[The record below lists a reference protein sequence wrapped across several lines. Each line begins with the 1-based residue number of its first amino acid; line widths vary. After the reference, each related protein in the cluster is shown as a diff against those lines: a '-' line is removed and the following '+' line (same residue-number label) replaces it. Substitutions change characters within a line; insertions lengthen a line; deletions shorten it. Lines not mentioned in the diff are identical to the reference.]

1 MTNLNMNVVSS
12 DEECSDAEYDLM
24 RVRFITGLPEDEL
37 ECRPGEPGWDNYVR
51 VVGLRSG
58 NDDNRGGGD
67 NGETD
72 EEEEEEDEEESDEEE
87 EEDEDD
93 DEDDDDEEDDEEES
107 SEEEEFSEEEDDEE
121 EDDEDIFEED
131 EWIMEKAPLHEIVSQ
146 EYMESQFRCTVC
158 RSLGSEFL
166 DCRIC
171 EPALGA
177 KYMNKLSQDEIDEYM
192 QMTWDEHNLLMDRF
206 T

>member
-1 MTNLNMNVVSS
+1 MPLHYCCYCYSFFAAFFFFAAAFFSFFAT
-12 DEECSDAEYDLM
+12 
-24 RVRFITGLPEDEL
+24 
-37 ECRPGEPGWDNYVR
+37 
-51 VVGLRSG
+51 
-58 NDDNRGGGD
+58 
-67 NGETD
+67 
-72 EEEEEEDEEESDEEE
+72 ESV
-87 EEDEDD
+87 
-93 DEDDDDEEDDEEES
+93 DDEEDDEVES

-166 DCRIC
+166 DCRVC
-171 EPALGA
+171 VPALGA
-177 KYMNKLSQDEIDEYM
+177 KYMNKLNQDEIDEYM
-192 QMTWDEHNLLMDRF
+192 QMTWDEHNLLMDGF